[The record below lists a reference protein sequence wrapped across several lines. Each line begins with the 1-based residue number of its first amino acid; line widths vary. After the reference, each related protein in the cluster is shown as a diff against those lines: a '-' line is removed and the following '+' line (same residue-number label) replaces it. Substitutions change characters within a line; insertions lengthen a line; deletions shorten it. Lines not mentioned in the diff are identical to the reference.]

1 MTRYTMNQVKKGLKV
16 LEGGEPCVIVE
27 VDFRK
32 PGKGQA
38 FTHVRGNLKR

>member
-1 MTRYTMNQVKKGLKV
+1 MMRYTMNKVKKGLKV
-16 LEGGEPCVIVE
+16 VGDDKPYVIVE